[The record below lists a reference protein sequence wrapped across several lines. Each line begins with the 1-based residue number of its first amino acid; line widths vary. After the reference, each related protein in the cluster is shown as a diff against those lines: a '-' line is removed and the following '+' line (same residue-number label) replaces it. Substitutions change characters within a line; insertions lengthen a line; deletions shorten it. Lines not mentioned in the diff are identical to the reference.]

1 MKTPVHGLFP
11 IGSKGGGNPDI
22 LKAAKDESFYTELAN
37 RFCNN
42 CKLPSIGIQ
51 CNNCGCP
58 TPLRNLCIVCRE
70 EIADDIKNSQCYRC
84 GKQGKTYSPI
94 SYPLKTVLE
103 EVQRKL
109 NIKATEP
116 LKGVQTLM
124 SKDRAAEPLE
134 KGVLRQKYGLFTF
147 KDGTIRFD
155 ATNEPFTHFKPKWT
169 MASIER
175 LRELGYNEDYL
186 GMNLTLSDQL
196 VELLMQ
202 DIIVP
207 LEAAKHLLNVAKFID
222 EELVKLY
229 RLEPFYN
236 ASSEKDLV
244 GHMVVGLAPHTSVGI
259 IGRIIGFTDS
269 QVCLASPVWHSAK
282 RRDCDGDA
290 DSLILLMDAFLNF
303 SYDFLPDKIGGL
315 MDAPLLIQPI
325 VLPYEV
331 QRQAHNIDVTA
342 VYPLEFYEATWKQA
356 KAGDLS
362 NKIEL
367 VKNRIGNESQFF
379 DYAFT
384 HFTGL
389 LTTNIQHSAYSTL
402 NTMNEKLDM
411 QIATAKLINAVDPDE
426 VVSMVLTTHILPDIM
441 GNMRSYSS
449 QAFRCSNCGEKYRRM
464 PLIGRCIGCKNELLQ
479 TVTRGSVEKYIDIAT
494 NMCNQFK
501 ISDYLRSRIETLMME

>member
-1 MKTPVHGLFP
+1 LD
-11 IGSKGGGNPDI
+11 S
-22 LKAAKDESFYTELAN
+22 
-37 RFCNN
+37 
-42 CKLPSIGIQ
+42 
-51 CNNCGCP
+51 
-58 TPLRNLCIVCRE
+58 
-70 EIADDIKNSQCYRC
+70 
-84 GKQGKTYSPI
+84 
-94 SYPLKTVLE
+94 
-103 EVQRKL
+103 
-109 NIKATEP
+109 
-116 LKGVQTLM
+116 
-124 SKDRAAEPLE
+124 
-134 KGVLRQKYGLFTF
+134 
-147 KDGTIRFD
+147 
-155 ATNEPFTHFKPKWT
+155 
-169 MASIER
+169 
-175 LRELGYNEDYL
+175 
-186 GMNLTLSDQL
+186 
-196 VELLMQ
+196 
-202 DIIVP
+202 
-207 LEAAKHLLNVAKFID
+207 AKHLLNVAKFVD

-229 RLEPFYN
+229 GLEPFYN
-236 ASSEKDLV
+236 ASSVEDLV
-244 GHMVVGLAPHTSVGI
+244 GHLTVGLAPHTSVGI
-259 IGRIIGFTDS
+259 MGRIIGFTNS

-290 DSLILLMDAFLNF
+290 DSLMLLMDSFLNF

-331 QRQAHNIDVTA
+331 QRQAHNIDITP

-362 NKIEL
+362 DKREL

-449 QAFRCSNCGEKYRRM
+449 QGFRCSNCGEKYRRM
-464 PLIGRCIGCKNELLQ
+464 PLIGRCSGCGNELLQ
-479 TVTRGSVEKYIDIAT
+479 TVTRGSVEKYVSIAT
-494 NMCNQFK
+494 NMCSQFK
-501 ISDYLRSRIETLMME
+501 ISDYLRSRIETLMMELKLIFKEQKKEQSTLTEFMG